1 MATLLGGM
9 HMRLSLRSLALCG
22 AASLS
27 LAACASTVGE
37 APKPAMLAASP
48 TSPSN
53 LKIESAP
60 TLLGAD
66 VLRPRFQWL
75 APQATQTRQTH
86 YRLQVATSE
95 AGLSSGD
102 LVWDSGEVA
111 SGDQAQIAY
120 GGPDLASRGRYVWRV
135 QTRDAQGRTSDW
147 SSPAVWEMGL
157 LQPGDW
163 QARWISA
170 DAAAEHIWSDAT
182 TEWRFTPTGGDIDL
196 LFRAS
201 PVGKTFGDAYAW
213 RLGISEGQ
221 PTLTAI
227 SRTYDA
233 KAQPLVKE
241 TTLKTVA
248 LPLTQTQ
255 WIGGPHTLTVEAKG
269 ARIVTRLDGVVIDT
283 LENTDH
289 RQGTAGVFQAGPS
302 MFGPAT
308 PAPDAI
314 VLHELTVTP
323 ASGPVTRAAFS
334 GHDNPL
340 SGGTVEA
347 DGLHIANARGVDIV
361 FPQTAPA
368 ALLRR
373 PFVIDGDVVQARL
386 YIAAGG
392 FPRIDI
398 NGKTINEAI
407 GDGFTAYDRRVLYR
421 TLDVTDQLRR
431 GDNVIGLELGRGW
444 YDLVEP
450 NEWYWHEAPWR
461 NRPTARL
468 QLEVT
473 LADGSRQIVTTDDKW
488 RTHPGPTRHDSIY
501 AGERYDA
508 RLAPSGWSQTG
519 FDDRSWTAARLVQGP
534 AGRLDAAEQQ
544 PIAVVGARRAVSL
557 KQVRP
562 GVWVYDFGSIFAGR
576 LHLKVEGP
584 AGQTVSM
591 IQHEKLRPDG
601 TVLSTSGLVDTQL
614 QTDQYT
620 LAGGG
625 QEEWSPRFGYRG
637 FRYVEVRGFPGT
649 PTLDSLTGE
658 VMHSD
663 VASIGSF
670 ESSNPLL
677 NQIQAA
683 ARTTILNNMH
693 GFQTDTPTFEKNGW
707 TGDAQASALASAL
720 NFDVSRVWTKWM
732 GDFRDAQAP
741 SGEIPEIVPSTPQ
754 YGYEDTPGWNM
765 VNGPTPSWDAATF
778 ILPDDLYQLTGDT
791 RLLAEMYDTQKRLV
805 DYTASWFTPGD
816 FHYRQLAN
824 TFLGEYANPRPPISP
839 EMIAAF
845 MAANQAGGPPPQP
858 GASDVDSVAT
868 AYLFHM
874 TQMLAN
880 NAALLG
886 KEADAR
892 TYAARAQA
900 VRAAYNRTYW
910 DEARGMYRVP
920 AKSGDAPTF
929 VQYQNI
935 LPVAF
940 GIVPDGQADAVLQKV
955 NDDIVAHDYHLSSMG
970 VFSGRYALTLLSDA
984 GHVDTVYRVATQTT
998 EPSWGFWLAND
1009 IHTMLE
1015 GWSLNSRSYDHH
1027 YWGLVSSWFYQ
1038 SLAGIRPG
1046 APGYQTIVIRPEA
1059 PQGLD
1064 HVAAHLD
1071 TVRGRISSEWRRI
1084 GDHLI
1089 LDVGIPAG
1097 SRAEIWCPGEAAR
1110 IPGNA
1115 QFLRQDGKHWVY
1127 SIGGGNHRFEC
1138 AARAA

>member
-1 MATLLGGM
+1 
-9 HMRLSLRSLALCG
+9 MRRSLRSLALCG
-22 AASLS
+22 ATGLM
-27 LAACASTVGE
+27 LAACAHADAE
-37 APKPAMLAASP
+37 QPRLAMLQASP
-48 TSPSN
+48 NAPSD

-60 TLLGAD
+60 SLLGAD

-75 APQATQTRQTH
+75 APQATRTHQTH

-95 AGLSSGD
+95 ASLSNGD
-102 LVWDSGEVA
+102 LVWDSGDVA
-111 SGDQAQIAY
+111 SGDQTQIVFE
-120 GGPDLASRGRYVWRV
+120 GPALASRGRYVWRV
-135 QTRDAQGRTSDW
+135 QTRDAEGRPSDW

-157 LQPGDW
+157 LQPDDW
-163 QARWISA
+163 QAHWIST
-170 DAAAEHIWSDAT
+170 DSSIEHDWSDAT
-182 TEWRFTPTGGDIDL
+182 TEWRFTPTGGDIDF

-201 PVGKTFGDAYAW
+201 PVGKTFGEAYVW

-221 PTLTAI
+221 PILTAL

-233 KAQPLVKE
+233 QSQPLVKE
-241 TTLKTVA
+241 TVLKTVP
-248 LPLTQTQ
+248 LPFTLTQWTA
-255 WIGGPHTLTVEAKG
+255 GPHTLTVEAKG
-269 ARIVTRLDGVVIDT
+269 ARIVTRLDDVVIDT

-289 RQGTAGVFQAGPS
+289 RQGTAGIFQAGPAT
-302 MFGPAT
+302 FGQSA

-323 ASGPVTRAAFS
+323 ANGSVTRAAFS
-334 GHDNPL
+334 GNDNPL
-340 SGGTVEA
+340 SGGTIEA

-361 FPQTAPA
+361 FPQTEPA

-373 PFVIDGDVVQARL
+373 LFIIEGDVVEARL
-386 YIAAGG
+386 YVAAGG

-398 NGKTINEAI
+398 NGKTINEAV

-421 TLDVTDQLRR
+421 TLDVTDHIRR

-473 LADGSRQIVTTDDKW
+473 LADGSRQIVTTDDQW

-508 RLAPSGWSQTG
+508 RLLPRGWSQPG
-519 FDDRSWTAARLVQGP
+519 FDDRDWTAARLVHGP

-544 PIAVVGARRAVSL
+544 PIAVVGTRRAVSL

-562 GVWVYDFGSIFAGR
+562 GVWIYDFGSIFAGR
-576 LHLKVEGP
+576 LHLKVNGP
-584 AGQTVSM
+584 SGQTISM

-601 TVLSTSGLVDTQL
+601 TVLSASGLVDTQL

-620 LAGGG
+620 LAGDGP
-625 QEEWSPRFGYRG
+625 EDWTPRFGYRG

-683 ARTTILNNMH
+683 ARATILNNMH

-754 YGYEDTPGWNM
+754 YGYEGTPGWNM

-805 DYTASWFTPGD
+805 DYTASWFTPDD

-824 TFLGEYANPRPPISP
+824 TFLGEYANPRPPITP

-845 MAANQAGGPPPQP
+845 MAGNRAGGPPPQP
-858 GASDVDSVAT
+858 GPGDVDSVAT

-874 TQMLAN
+874 TQLLAK

-886 KEADAR
+886 KQADAR
-892 TYAARAQA
+892 AYAARADA
-900 VRAAYNRTYW
+900 IRAAYNRTYW
-910 DEARGMYRVP
+910 DAGREVYRVP
-920 AKSGDAPTF
+920 AKSGDAPAF

-940 GIVPDGQADAVLQKV
+940 GLVPDGLANAVLQKV

-1015 GWSLNSRSYDHH
+1015 GWSLDSRSYDHH

-1046 APGYQTIVIRPEA
+1046 APGYRTIVIRPEA

-1064 HVAAHLD
+1064 HVSAHLD
-1071 TVRGRISSEWRRI
+1071 TVRGRISSEWRRV
-1084 GDHLI
+1084 GDRLI

-1097 SRAEIWCPGEAAR
+1097 ASAEIWCPGEVAQ
-1110 IPGNA
+1110 PPKNA
-1115 QFLRQDGKHWVY
+1115 QLVRQEDKRSVY
-1127 SIGGGNHRFEC
+1127 SVNGGNHRFDC
-1138 AARAA
+1138 AAPASGPSRL